1 MKLKATLA
9 ALAMFGMAAPAFAQD
24 LDFSKI
30 KCKEFVSA
38 PKDQI
43 GTILVWLEGY
53 YTKESDPPIMY
64 SDKMSKDAKNLG
76 AYCGEHGDDDII
88 KAAEKVMPVK

>member
-1 MKLKATLA
+1 MAMSKATHFYPLRNRMKLKATLA
-9 ALAMFGMAAPAFAQD
+9 ALAMLGMAAPVFAQD

-53 YTKESDPPIMY
+53 YAKENDPRSCIPRR
-64 SDKMSKDAKNLG
+64 
-76 AYCGEHGDDDII
+76 
-88 KAAEKVMPVK
+88 

>member
-1 MKLKATLA
+1 
-9 ALAMFGMAAPAFAQD
+9 

-30 KCKEFVSA
+30 TCKQFLSA

-53 YTKESDPPIMY
+53 YTKEDAPPVMY
-64 SDKMSKDAKNLG
+64 AAKSEKDAKNL
-76 AYCGEHGDDDII
+76 AVYCTAHGDDDII
-88 KAAEKVMPVK
+88 KGAEAVMPVK